1 LKSIGVKANEIPVPQ
16 EEYAP
21 VAILDES
28 KKESTFWRDP
38 NSIYTI
44 EEEDTYDNSKSLSG
58 NNLQFLYNRTLS
70 DGKTQK
76 LLGFGTDENKEN
88 LIENREAARC

>member
-1 LKSIGVKANEIPVPQ
+1 LKPIGVAAQEVPVPQ

-21 VAILDES
+21 VAILDET

-44 EEEDTYDNSKSLSG
+44 EEEDTYENSKTLSG
-58 NNLQFLYNRTLS
+58 NNL
-70 DGKTQK
+70 
-76 LLGFGTDENKEN
+76 
-88 LIENREAARC
+88 